1 MTKFQKQVLKKYPDA
16 KLSWDAYGMRIVT
29 CNGVSLTEQYFLPD
43 TTDDDQAWEYAA
55 LATRVT
61 QNFNR
66 THPDRIDH
74 TSLEEKIGRI
84 ENRKRKG
91 RQNAKRKITKA

>member
-1 MTKFQKQVLKKYPDA
+1 MSRSKNQVLKRFPNA
-16 KLSWDAYGMRIVT
+16 KLSSDDNGYRIVVV
-29 CNGVSLTEQYFLPD
+29 NDISLTEEYFLPD
-43 TTDDDQAWEYAA
+43 TIDDDQAWEYAA
-55 LATRVT
+55 IACKVT

-66 THPDRIDH
+66 THPNRIDH

-91 RQNAKRKITKA
+91 KNNAKR

>member
-1 MTKFQKQVLKKYPDA
+1 MNKAQRRVLKRFPDA
-16 KLSWDAYGMRIVT
+16 KLSVDDNGYRIVVA
-29 CNGVSLTEQYFLPD
+29 NNVSLTEGYFLPD

-55 LATRVT
+55 IAAKVT

-66 THPDRIDH
+66 THPDRIDS
-74 TSLEEKIGRI
+74 TSIEDKIGRI

-91 RQNAKRKITKA
+91 RVNVKG

>member
-1 MTKFQKQVLKKYPDA
+1 MNKAQRRVLKRFPEA
-16 KLSWDAYGMRIVT
+16 KLSVDENGYRIVVV
-29 CNGVSLTEQYFLPD
+29 NNVSLTEEYFLPD
-43 TTDDDQAWEYAA
+43 TNDDEQAWEYAA
-55 LATRVT
+55 IAAKVT

-66 THPDRIDH
+66 THPARIDS

-91 RQNAKRKITKA
+91 RVNAKR